1 MNRNIVKTLT
11 DKDNVSVC
19 VVRRVSN
26 TTNKEFYDLVVKID
40 GREFVVFPKSFYTTK
55 ANSLYIH
62 LVRSLVGLE

>member
-26 TTNKEFYDLVVKID
+26 KTNKEFYDLVVKID
-40 GREFVVFPKSFYTTK
+40 GCDFVVFPKSFYTTK